1 MRRDAACVFWQH
13 WYVRWLVLIVLMGC
27 ADQQSVDERERARLL
42 TLPPVWTAAARAERC
57 PRPALRAPVT
67 GDGSPRLHVLYDN
80 NSPEVRCLER
90 VKELRTELGPC
101 LPEEHCGPQTLA
113 TIKPHTDIVEACAP
127 LYAVV
132 EELAHASEACSPTG
146 DDDSVVPDGALA
158 FFSLSNAVRIEV
170 APYAASGQLGEAS
183 ARVLDA
189 IRFADD
195 FGRKGTVLGAEFSTK
210 VASRLVDTL
219 DELAIDPRLTADEAR
234 TIARDLDTL
243 LASAPRWDA
252 IMREDQVW
260 TANFAVSH
268 SPDAV
273 PLLAILE
280 AQRRD
285 IRRVC
290 SGTLRDCV
298 EHLDDVKDDH
308 AADFKDYAQHLA
320 QRDSGLAFV
329 RMQIE
334 LRLARPE
341 DCADPVRR
349 RAILQPW
356 AGRAVVG
363 DEREPI
369 VTPPAWERAAADRP
383 RSVPRVLRCVPAL
396 P

>member
-1 MRRDAACVFWQH
+1 MRCVM
-13 WYVRWLVLIVLMGC
+13 VLIVLMGC
-27 ADQQSVDERERARLL
+27 ADQQGIGESERARLL
-42 TLPPVWTAAARAERC
+42 TMPPVWTAAARAERC
-57 PRPALRAPVT
+57 PRPALRSPIT
-67 GDGSPRLHVLYDN
+67 GDGSARLKVLYDK
-80 NSPEVRCLER
+80 NSPEWRCLAR
-90 VKELRTELGPC
+90 VSELRNELGPC
-101 LPEEHCGPQTLA
+101 LPEEHCEPQTLGPLTLA
-113 TIKPHTDIVEACAP
+113 TVRPYTDIIEACAP
-127 LYAVV
+127 LYTAI

-146 DDDSVVPDGALA
+146 DDDSVTDERARA
-158 FFSLSNAVRIEV
+158 FLSLSNAVRIEV

-189 IRFADD
+189 MRFADD
-195 FGRKGTVLGAEFSTK
+195 FGRKGTVLGAAFSTL

-234 TIARDLDTL
+234 AIARDLDTL

-252 IMREDQVW
+252 ITRKDQVW
-260 TANFAVSH
+260 VANFAVSH

-298 EHLDDVKDDH
+298 EHLDDVKEDH

-356 AGRAVVG
+356 ADRAVVG

-369 VTPPAWERAAADRP
+369 VTPPTWEYAPADRP
-383 RSVPRVLRCVPAL
+383 RSVPRVLHCVPAL
-396 P
+396 L